1 MKSLPSYCRWK
12 RGKVSVAKHLTFGS
26 TWLPK
31 IVPEDRGCSMAG
43 CRVLSAAS
51 FSRSQNNSDKSRSVD
66 NSACSDA
73 LAVPLSNSDRSATQF
88 RDRGQPPHLTIAA
101 FWKVATEIPLHSSCR
116 NYQQRPAGAIA
127 ISDSLSDLGIFAKFD
142 LMIFDF
148 AMGSGQAAVPGI
160 TSNAPRSEAVPDAQK
175 LPGVSNNCVS

>member
-12 RGKVSVAKHLTFGS
+12 RGKVSGAKHLALS
-26 TWLPK
+26 TWPPK
-31 IVPEDRGCSMAG
+31 IVPEDRGCSMAR

-51 FSRSQNNSDKSRSVD
+51 FSRNQNNSDKSRSVD

-73 LAVPLSNSDRSATQF
+73 LAVPLSNSDRSATQS
-88 RDRGQPPHLTIAA
+88 RDQGQSSHLTIAA
-101 FWKVATEIPLHSSCR
+101 FRKVSSRIPVRSSCR
-116 NYQQRPAGAIA
+116 NYQQQPVGAIA

-148 AMGSGQAAVPGI
+148 AMGGGQAA
-160 TSNAPRSEAVPDAQK
+160 APRITYNPPRPEAVPGAQK
-175 LPGVSNNCVS
+175 LPGVSKHCVS